1 MPSDVIG
8 LGSSLAFGFRACPHS
23 ANEAILI
30 FFEKD
35 GMRWVDYVMVCDCPC
50 VPVCAESFEDRCHF
64 LKRALKVYRR
74 KYRNVKLAFYFKKK
88 KPLLSWEP
96 VQCTLQFASAAAP

>member
-1 MPSDVIG
+1 LALAQALLSDFG
-8 LGSSLAFGFRACPHS
+8 LVH
-23 ANEAILI
+23 ILQMKQYCI

-64 LKRALKVYRR
+64 LKRALLKVYRR

-88 KPLLSWEP
+88 KPHY
-96 VQCTLQFASAAAP
+96 